1 MKRFVSMFL
10 VTTIPFFA
18 MIALFLLVPLLSM
31 IGGSF
36 QAEDGGG
43 FTISHYRE
51 IFSNPYYLQAFEN
64 SVLISFLSSLIGIVV
79 AVFAAYA
86 ITRFSPLLQ
95 QRILVITN
103 LTSNF
108 AGIPLAFAFI
118 VLLGNSGLFVL
129 LAKHLGIDFSQSF
142 TLYSW
147 SGLTLVYIYFQLPLA
162 IMLLYP
168 LYHAI
173 QKQWMEAAELL
184 GASPWK
190 FWLRIGFP
198 VLLPG
203 VVGTFSI
210 LFANAMGA
218 YASAYALT
226 GSNYNLVPIRI
237 GALVSGDIFARPE
250 LGSALAVLLG
260 LTLAT
265 ALLVNEWLT
274 RKIRRDLS

>member
-1 MKRFVSMFL
+1 MKRFASMLL

-31 IGGSF
+31 IEGSF
-36 QAEDGGG
+36 QAEGGGG

-64 SVLISFLSSLIGIVV
+64 SVLISFLSSLIGIIA

-86 ITRFSPLLQ
+86 ITRFPQSLQ
-95 QRILVITN
+95 QRVLVITN

-129 LAKHLGIDFSQSF
+129 LAKQLGIDFGQSF

-147 SGLTLVYIYFQLPLA
+147 SGLTLVYVYFQLPLA
-162 IMLLYP
+162 VMLLYP

-184 GASPWK
+184 GASPWH

-198 VLLPG
+198 VLFPG
-203 VVGTFSI
+203 IVGTFSI

-260 LTLAT
+260 LTLAA
-265 ALLVNEWLT
+265 ALVVNEWLT

>member
-1 MKRFVSMFL
+1 MKRFVSML
-10 VTTIPFFA
+10 WVTTIPFFA

-36 QAEDGGG
+36 QAEGGGG
-43 FTISHYRE
+43 FTFSHYRE

-64 SVLISFLSSLIGIVV
+64 SVLISFLSALIGIVV

-86 ITRFSPLLQ
+86 ITRFPHSLQ

-129 LAKHLGIDFSQSF
+129 LAKQLGIDFGQSF

-203 VVGTFSI
+203 IVGTFSI

-260 LTLAT
+260 LTLTA

>member
-1 MKRFVSMFL
+1 M
-10 VTTIPFFA
+10 
-18 MIALFLLVPLLSM
+18 
-31 IGGSF
+31 
-36 QAEDGGG
+36 
-43 FTISHYRE
+43 
-51 IFSNPYYLQAFEN
+51 
-64 SVLISFLSSLIGIVV
+64 LISLLSSLIGIVA
-79 AVFAAYA
+79 AVFATYA
-86 ITRFSPLLQ
+86 ITRFPQSLQ
-95 QRILVITN
+95 QRVLVITN

-129 LAKHLGIDFSQSF
+129 LAKQLGIDFGQSF

-162 IMLLYP
+162 VMLLYP

-184 GASPWK
+184 GASPWN

-203 VVGTFSI
+203 IVGTFSI

-260 LTLAT
+260 LTLAA